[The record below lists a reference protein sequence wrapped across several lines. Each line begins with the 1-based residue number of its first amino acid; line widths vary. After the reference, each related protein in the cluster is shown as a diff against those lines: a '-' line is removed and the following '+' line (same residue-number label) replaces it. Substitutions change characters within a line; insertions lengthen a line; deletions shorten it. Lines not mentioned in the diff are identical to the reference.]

1 MSNISRRSFLGKTA
15 LGLGATVGL
24 SQLPKELLAGA
35 TYVDV
40 PLGFQSWVVRQDI
53 AKDFPGT
60 MKSVADKGY
69 KLVEL
74 CSPLGYKDLGFGSLN
89 DMKPA
94 DLKKVINDVGLSCYT
109 CHFGSKE
116 LTDNLDNRIEWAK
129 GMGLTHMVC
138 SGFFPSKDAVL
149 KDYLD
154 SADKLNKAGEKIKA
168 AGMQAGYHNHDHEFA
183 QFDGQLLY
191 DALLKQFDANLVKM
205 QFQTQVITKGYKAA
219 DYFKKYPGRF
229 FSAHLSD
236 WTADKKE
243 MPIGQGVIDWKEFF
257 AAGKAA
263 GLKYYYVEMD
273 PATFVDSAKFIKSV

>member
-1 MSNISRRSFLGKTA
+1 MSNINRRSFLGKTA
-15 LGLGATVGL
+15 MGLGAAVGL
-24 SQLPKELLAGA
+24 SQLPKELFAGA
-35 TYVDV
+35 AFNDV

-60 MKSVADKGY
+60 LKGVADKGY

-74 CSPLGYKDLGFGSLN
+74 CSPRGYKDLGFGSLN
-89 DMKPA
+89 DMKTA
-94 DLKKVINDVGLSCYT
+94 DLKKVINDAGLSCYT
-109 CHFGSKE
+109 CHFGTKE
-116 LTDNLDNRIEWAK
+116 LTDNLDERIEWAK

-138 SGFFPSKDAVL
+138 SGFFLPKTATL

-154 SADKLNKAGEKIKA
+154 QADLLNKAGEKIKA

-191 DALLKQFDANLVKM
+191 DALLKQFDKDLVKF

-257 AAGKAA
+257 AVAKSSGI
-263 GLKYYYVEMD
+263 KYYYVEMD
-273 PATFVDSAKFIKSV
+273 PATFTESAKFIRSV